1 MDRSICTKDV
11 KGVVNAEGANITQHI
26 YHAQNDFKKESQ
38 NLTSLPPINTNFIG
52 READLK
58 SIEDNL
64 KSDNVVCV
72 VNGIGGVGKSELSY
86 KYLHKHKDEYQKIAF
101 IEMTQESGTIEEVF
115 RIKFQDALHLTR
127 EDNFDTIM
135 RRLQA
140 FEPKNLLVLDNLLN
154 DDDFKKIKPLNV
166 NFDILITTRAKL
178 ESNNI
183 INLETLNDTDAK
195 KLFLSIYDTSEDIQK
210 VLNYLDNHPLF
221 INLTA
226 YSLKEEYIKLD
237 ELIANINNGK
247 VTDIDSK
254 DEKTFK
260 QHLNDTFDKQFK
272 DETNEELKQLL
283 QTLSLFPATEISF
296 EMLRQMLK
304 DKKLK
309 VKLQKLVNRGWLSK
323 KDDSYKLHQI
333 IKTFMIEEHPLEYL
347 DITYILENIGT
358 FIDPTDSSLIAN
370 HYNDYNPII
379 DSLLYLFEKQQDEAI
394 AMILDSNTYLYYSL
408 GEYQNALDM
417 QEKSCNIREKLYG
430 DKSELTAKNYN
441 LLGAI
446 YKEKAIYDQA
456 LPLYKKAIKI
466 NENILGENHP
476 DTASNYSNLAVIYQ
490 NMGKYNDALPLIQKA
505 LQISKNILGENHPF
519 TATSYNN
526 LAEVYIGKGKY
537 DKALYLYKKALK
549 IWKTILGE
557 KHPNIATIYNNL
569 AEVYREKGEYD
580 KALIL
585 YQKALEINEEVSG
598 KNHPDTAKSYNN
610 LALLYNSKGEYDK
623 ALPFFEKSIQI
634 NEEVLGENHPFT
646 ATNYNNLA
654 LLYKSQGKYPKA
666 LLLFKKSLMVREYIL
681 GKNHPD
687 TATSYDNLAGLY
699 HSMEEYNK
707 ALPLSEKTLEI
718 REYIL
723 DKNHPDIARSYN
735 NLASLYK
742 NMGKYHEALPLF
754 QKALQISE
762 DILGVN
768 HPDTATS
775 YNNLGILY
783 KDMKL
788 CTKAKEFL
796 EKCIKV
802 VEGLEFSALSLL
814 ALQRELKDTND
825 NIKKQQKAKFKDK
838 GRYCKEE

>member
-183 INLETLNDTDAK
+183 INLETLNDKDAK

-210 VLNYLDNHPLF
+210 VLKYLDNHPLF

-226 YSLKEEYIKLD
+226 YSLKEEYIELD
-237 ELIANINNGK
+237 ELIANINNGQ

-254 DEKTFK
+254 DDKTFK
-260 QHLNDTFDKQFK
+260 EHLNDTFDKQFK
-272 DETNEELKQLL
+272 DEKNEELKRLL

-296 EMLRQMLK
+296 EMLSQML
-304 DKKLK
+304 DDTKLK
-309 VKLQKLVNRGWLSK
+309 VKLQKLVSRGWISRK
-323 KDDSYKLHQI
+323 ENSYKLHQI
-333 IKTFMIEEHPLEYL
+333 IKTFMLEEHPLEYPSVN
-347 DITYILENIGT
+347 YILRNIGT
-358 FIDPTDSSLIAN
+358 FIDPADNSLIASN
-370 HYNDYNPII
+370 YNDYIPII
-379 DSLLYLFEKQQDEAI
+379 DSLLSLFEKQQDEAI
-394 AMILDSNTYLYYSL
+394 AMILDSNTSLYYSL
-408 GEYQNALDM
+408 GEYNNALDM
-417 QEKSCNIREKLYG
+417 QEKSCNMREKLYG

-441 LLGAI
+441 ILGAI
-446 YKEKAIYDQA
+446 YAAKAIYDQA
-456 LPLYKKAIKI
+456 LPLYQKAIKI

-476 DTASNYSNLAVIYQ
+476 HTATSYSNLAVLYV
-490 NMGKYNDALPLIQKA
+490 NMGKYNEALHLYQKVLNIQED
-505 LQISKNILGENHPF
+505 ILGENHF
-519 TATSYNN
+519 STAISYNN
-526 LAEVYIGKGKY
+526 LAGLYTDMGKY
-537 DKALYLYKKALK
+537 NEALPLHKKAL
-549 IWKTILGE
+549 
-557 KHPNIATIYNNL
+557 NIQ
-569 AEVYREKGEYD
+569 ED
-580 KALIL
+580 
-585 YQKALEINEEVSG
+585 
-598 KNHPDTAKSYNN
+598 
-610 LALLYNSKGEYDK
+610 
-623 ALPFFEKSIQI
+623 
-634 NEEVLGENHPFT
+634 VLGENHPFT
-646 ATNYNNLA
+646 ASSYNNLASLYEEMGKENEALPLYQKVLRIREDIVGENHPYTAISYNNLA
-654 LLYKSQGKYPKA
+654 LLYKK
-666 LLLFKKSLMVREYIL
+666 
-681 GKNHPD
+681 
-687 TATSYDNLAGLY
+687 
-699 HSMEEYNK
+699 
-707 ALPLSEKTLEI
+707 
-718 REYIL
+718 
-723 DKNHPDIARSYN
+723 
-735 NLASLYK
+735 
-742 NMGKYHEALPLF
+742 
-754 QKALQISE
+754 
-762 DILGVN
+762 
-768 HPDTATS
+768 
-775 YNNLGILY
+775 
-783 KDMKL
+783 MKF

-796 EKCIKV
+796 EKCINI
-802 VEGLEFSALSLL
+802 VERLEFSELDIVSLKRALK
-814 ALQRELKDTND
+814 ETND

-838 GRYCKEE
+838 DRYCKEE